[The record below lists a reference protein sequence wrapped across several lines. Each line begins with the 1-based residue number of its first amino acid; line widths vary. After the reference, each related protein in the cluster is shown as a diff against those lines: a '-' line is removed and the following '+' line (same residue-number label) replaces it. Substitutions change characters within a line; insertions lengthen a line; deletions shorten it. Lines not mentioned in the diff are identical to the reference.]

1 MLAQRGTEEERERE
15 RGGGNGE
22 TERAKERKCSSPAAD
37 SVTCP
42 RALHS
47 TVFRPIL

>member
-1 MLAQRGTEEERERE
+1 MLAQRGTEKERE
-15 RGGGNGE
+15 RGKEGNGE
-22 TERAKERKCSSPAAD
+22 TERAKERRCSSPAAD